1 MVQIWQ
7 LILGHPSCGVSIFL
21 FRNSNGSHT
30 IFAPLCTLCNMFCE
44 HFMINIKPWPV
55 KFHTS
60 HVSTVPNINVP
71 FSAAAFT
78 SSTFSRSQESFVAEK
93 YVARGSPHLLR
104 RWFCPNFFWRLP
116 TCKNWYSMW
125 FFHQHDNTG
134 CSERKDTQN
143 LAQTWLIFYLRFF
156 QQPSMWSHHLEDLSI
171 TI

>member
-1 MVQIWQ
+1 MAHTQYLLPGV
-7 LILGHPSCGVSIFL
+7 LCG
-21 FRNSNGSHT
+21 
-30 IFAPLCTLCNMFCE
+30 NMFCE

-116 TCKNWYSMW
+116 TCKNWCSMW
-125 FFHQHDNTG
+125 FFHQNDNTG

-156 QQPSMWSHHLEDLSI
+156 QKPSKWSQHP
-171 TI
+171 

>member
-7 LILGHPSCGVSIFL
+7 LILGHPSYGVSIFH
-21 FRNSNGSHT
+21 FRESNGSHT
-30 IFAPLCTLCNMFCE
+30 IFAPWCTLWQHVLWTFSDY
-44 HFMINIKPWPV
+44 FKPWPV

-116 TCKNWYSMW
+116 TCKNWCSMW
-125 FFHQHDNTG
+125 FFHQNDNTG

-143 LAQTWLIFYLRFF
+143 LAQTWLIFDLRFF
-156 QQPSMWSHHLEDLSI
+156 QKPSKWSQHP
-171 TI
+171 